1 MKEAIKQAKKAYAL
15 DETPIGCV
23 IVCEGKVISRGYNRR
38 NTDKNPLAHAE
49 ITAIR
54 KASRRLGDW
63 RLEGCTMYVTLE
75 PCQMCAGAIVQSRMD
90 RVVIGCMNPKAGC
103 AGSILNLL
111 QMDRFNHQAEITA
124 GVLEEECSSLMK
136 QFFRELR
143 EKKKKEKRSFLF
155 ICHDLALVQ
164 AFCDRV
170 LVMYDG
176 KIIESGTPEE
186 IICNPR
192 EDYTRRLVDSVL

>member
-1 MKEAIKQAKKAYAL
+1 MTVQKQIL
-15 DETPIGCV
+15 D
-23 IVCEGKVISRGYNRR
+23 
-38 NTDKNPLAHAE
+38 
-49 ITAIR
+49 
-54 KASRRLGDW
+54 
-63 RLEGCTMYVTLE
+63 
-75 PCQMCAGAIVQSRMD
+75 
-90 RVVIGCMNPKAGC
+90 
-103 AGSILNLL
+103 LL
-111 QMDRFNHQAEITA
+111 
-124 GVLEEECSSLMK
+124 LKL
-136 QFFRELR
+136 
-143 EKKKKEKRSFLF
+143 KKKEKRSFLF